1 MFNQTATHTYTH
13 YFSVLSIKG
22 FSLHGNNDDCKKIV
36 SSLLQTKQWSV
47 TYFTSDNIVL
57 GFLSRL
63 DSFVNFYG

>member
-1 MFNQTATHTYTH
+1 MVTVMIAKT
-13 YFSVLSIKG
+13 
-22 FSLHGNNDDCKKIV
+22 V